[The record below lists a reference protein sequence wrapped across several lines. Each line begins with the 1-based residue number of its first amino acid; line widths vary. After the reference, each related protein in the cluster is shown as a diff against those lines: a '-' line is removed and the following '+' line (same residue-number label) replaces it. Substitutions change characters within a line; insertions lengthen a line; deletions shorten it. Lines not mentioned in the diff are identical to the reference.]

1 MAIILTLHE
10 QLKEKY
16 KGEAITVAKMG
27 GLECSKC
34 HY

>member
-1 MAIILTLHE
+1 MVDIHE
-10 QLKEKY
+10 
-16 KGEAITVAKMG
+16 AKTGKRAMKVEDIG

>member
-1 MAIILTLHE
+1 LVSFHG
-10 QLKEKY
+10 EKGT
-16 KGEAITVAKMG
+16 KAMKVVDVG

>member
-1 MAIILTLHE
+1 
-10 QLKEKY
+10 EKNGAPM
-16 KGEAITVAKMG
+16 KVKDMG

>member
-1 MAIILTLHE
+1 LMQVH
-10 QLKEKY
+10 KES
-16 KGEAITVAKMG
+16 KGKGNMKVEDIG